1 MKLGYGQT
9 SETDP
14 GFASGWQALVATYGT
29 AIVAFVVGIV
39 FAYVAAT
46 AYAVFVRPPSGT
58 TLLGISLVTL
68 QGAAFPLVAFLYLR
82 WRGLNRSFLRVSW
95 PSISDLAWVVGGYV
109 VAFGLLVGAT
119 VALQYFSVETA
130 SNQAAQTAQQA
141 PWIIPYLIPLQF
153 LLVGPGEELLFR
165 GIVQGTL
172 REHFGKWSAILLA
185 SAAFAPAHILALT
198 GSLQAALASIAVLF
212 VPSIVFGYV
221 YERTGN
227 LAAPILLHGCYNAT
241 IFTLMYVAAKYAPQ
255 GASGL
260 LGVGFGL

>member
-9 SETDP
+9 SERDP

-68 QGAAFPLVAFLYLR
+68 QGAAFPLVAYLYLR

-109 VAFGLLVGAT
+109 VAFGSSSRRRSPCST
-119 VALQYFSVETA
+119 SA
-130 SNQAAQTAQQA
+130 SRRRRTRR
-141 PWIIPYLIPLQF
+141 PRRPSRR
-153 LLVGPGEELLFR
+153 PG
-165 GIVQGTL
+165 
-172 REHFGKWSAILLA
+172 
-185 SAAFAPAHILALT
+185 
-198 GSLQAALASIAVLF
+198 
-212 VPSIVFGYV
+212 
-221 YERTGN
+221 
-227 LAAPILLHGCYNAT
+227 
-241 IFTLMYVAAKYAPQ
+241 
-255 GASGL
+255 
-260 LGVGFGL
+260 